1 MDNFEISK
9 QIEKASKNIF
19 SFRKDEIKY
28 LKSNLNKFYKNV
40 FNNKNP
46 KIEDVEKYI
55 YSFFDKIQNADF
67 PLGHKYI
74 NLDLEKNKYNKKEFN
89 EEEIDFFYICNE
101 FFNSL
106 ILYKKSKEKEEE
118 NYV

>member
-9 QIEKASKNIF
+9 ELEKASKGIF

-46 KIEDVEKYI
+46 KVEDVEKYI
-55 YSFFDKIQNADF
+55 YSFFDKIQNADY

-74 NLDLEKNKYNKKEFN
+74 NLETKDKKDSKDKNY
-89 EEEIDFFYICNE
+89 EEEVDFFYICNE

-106 ILYKKSKEKEEE
+106 IMYKKSKEKEEE